1 LTGAFI
7 RDTIIPENRATRPIL
22 RAQQPRLFMSSR
34 ILIVDDTQRNIQ
46 VLGTILREGG
56 YQLNVAQDGQQALD
70 SVERTKPDL
79 ILLDIMM
86 PVMDGFE
93 TCKRLKANPDTAEIP
108 IIFLTAKVEAEDIVK
123 GFDLG
128 AVDYVTKPFNAAE
141 LFVRVD
147 SHLTRFR
154 LQREVQAQLREIERM
169 KNEQEFFVQH
179 EIQSRVSPIVNA
191 LTQLYKGRLQN
202 ITETQ
207 RNHLVVI
214 AEGVEGL
221 SELLR
226 LLEKLQDFQKGNYDP
241 TMATVQLD
249 QIVGRAI
256 SDINLTLGTL
266 AEVTYQNPDGIDPAL
281 QADADLLAGAIAG
294 LIKNAIE
301 QVSGGTGSAEV
312 GVELSKVDNGISV
325 TVRHQ
330 KATIPASD
338 IADFFKQLESGE
350 ESQQVGS
357 PALTYAFL
365 VAKAH
370 SGTMTVE
377 DQDSEWTTYRMT
389 LPHPA

>member
-1 LTGAFI
+1 M
-7 RDTIIPENRATRPIL
+7 N
-22 RAQQPRLFMSSR
+22 SR

-70 SVERTKPDL
+70 SVARAKPDL

-93 TCKRLKANPDTAEIP
+93 TCKRLKEDPETSEIP
-108 IIFLTAKVEAEDIVK
+108 IIFLTAKVEAEDLVK

-128 AVDYVTKPFNAAE
+128 AVDYITKPFNAAE

-154 LQREVQAQLREIERM
+154 LQKEVQTQLREIARM
-169 KNEQEFFVQH
+169 KAEQEFFVRH
-179 EIQSRVSPIVNA
+179 EVHSRVTPIVNA
-191 LTQLYKGRLQN
+191 LTRLYKDGLQN

-221 SELLR
+221 AELLR
-226 LLEKLQDFQKGNYDP
+226 LLEKLQDFQKGEYDP
-241 TMATVQLD
+241 TLAAVQLD
-249 QIVGRAI
+249 QIVQRAI
-256 SDINLTLGTL
+256 SDIKLTLGSL
-266 AEVTYQNPDGIDPAL
+266 AEVSYENPAGIDPSL
-281 QADADLLAGAIAG
+281 QADADLLTGALGG
-294 LIKNAIE
+294 LIKFAIE
-301 QVSGGTGSAEV
+301 QVAGHTETAQKTV
-312 GVELSKVDNGISV
+312 AVELSKLEEGISLA
-325 TVRHQ
+325 VRHY
-330 KATIPASD
+330 KARIPASD
-338 IADFFKQLESGE
+338 IAAFFQQLESKE
-350 ESQQVGS
+350 ESHEGGS

-370 SGTMTVE
+370 SGIMTVE
-377 DQDSEWTTYRMT
+377 DQDSEWTTYRMM

>member
-1 LTGAFI
+1 MTGAFI

>member
-1 LTGAFI
+1 
-7 RDTIIPENRATRPIL
+7 
-22 RAQQPRLFMSSR
+22 MSSR

-330 KATIPASD
+330 KATIPAR
-338 IADFFKQLESGE
+338 E

>member
-1 LTGAFI
+1 
-7 RDTIIPENRATRPIL
+7 
-22 RAQQPRLFMSSR
+22 MSSR

-70 SVERTKPDL
+70 SVERAKPDL

-169 KNEQEFFVQH
+169 KSEQEFFVQH

-191 LTQLYKGRLQN
+191 LTQLYEGGLQN

-226 LLEKLQDFQKGNYDP
+226 LLEKLQDFHKGKYDP

-266 AEVTYQNPDGIDPAL
+266 AKVTYQNAQRIDPAL
-281 QADADLLAGAIAG
+281 QADADLLTGAVAG

-312 GVELSKVDNGISV
+312 GVELSQVDDGISV

-330 KATIPASD
+330 KATVPASD

-365 VAKAH
+365 VARAH

-389 LPHPA
+389 LPNPA